1 MTEKKLQSILNLLF
15 SGHSQD
21 SSQKECVLIIDQ
33 TTGEITLEKLSSHMR
48 LKKTRQER
56 PEKSVQIEK
65 MINSGSTA
73 TMAPSTNIISTN
85 NSNSSRPQTP
95 VSAFKRDS
103 PGIIISGIKIFFV
116 KIFDVVVSRIFK
128 N

>member
-1 MTEKKLQSILNLLF
+1 MFNIILNLFF
-15 SGHSQD
+15 SGHCTD

-65 MINSGSTA
+65 MINSGA
-73 TMAPSTNIISTN
+73 VAPSNISTN
-85 NSNSSRPQTP
+85 SNPPVHNSSRPQTP

-103 PGIIISGIKIFFV
+103 PGIHTLG
-116 KIFDVVVSRIFK
+116 VSRISSCSQNK
-128 N
+128 IKSISSIPS